1 MTVRTQIGAQSDD
14 RFARNGAL
22 SSVVVWLRR
31 LFAAAALAGVV
42 FAGNAAAAL
51 AAVPNPGGGLAPPGS
66 AKIVT
71 ILQYLFWGVSGACV
85 AGVLIVSA
93 KMAIASRGHH
103 GGGEHAASLGWVLV
117 ATVLAGSASGLI
129 GALI

>member
-1 MTVRTQIGAQSDD
+1 
-14 RFARNGAL
+14 
-22 SSVVVWLRR
+22 VV
-31 LFAAAALAGVV
+31 LAGD
-42 FAGNAAAAL
+42 AAAAL
-51 AAVPNPGGGLAPPGS
+51 AAVPSPGGGLAPPGS

-85 AGVLIVSA
+85 AGVLMVAA
-93 KMAIASRGHH
+93 KMAMATRGGSH

-117 ATVLAGSASGLI
+117 ATVVAGSASGLI